1 MKIVTTMAM
10 ALLLSST
17 SALAFQERPLQE
29 IAAQNPQTKTTALSR
44 FSDDDNDGS
53 IAQAYGP
60 ATFSGPSDASNSFPL
75 PVIHHHR

>member
-29 IAAQNPQTKTTALSR
+29 TAAQNPQTKTTALSR
-44 FSDDDNDGS
+44 FSDDDDGS

-60 ATFSGPSDASNSFPL
+60 ATFSSPSGASNGFPL

>member
-29 IAAQNPQTKTTALSR
+29 TAAQNPQTKTTALSR
-44 FSDDDNDGS
+44 FSDDHNHGS
-53 IAQAYGP
+53 IAHA
-60 ATFSGPSDASNSFPL
+60 
-75 PVIHHHR
+75 

>member
-1 MKIVTTMAM
+1 M
-10 ALLLSST
+10 
-17 SALAFQERPLQE
+17 QET
-29 IAAQNPQTKTTALSR
+29 AAQNPQTKTTALSR

-60 ATFSGPSDASNSFPL
+60 ATFSGPSDASNGFPL